1 MSGVNEDLRK
11 SLGAGMEAAGFFATV
26 MSGFLLGF
34 LADWWLGT
42 DPAGVVIGI
51 VAGSVTGFWKMWHIA
66 KRQDDQPG
74 R

>member
-1 MSGVNEDLRK
+1 
-11 SLGAGMEAAGFFATV
+11 MEAAGFFATL
-26 MSGFLLGF
+26 MSGFALGF

-51 VAGSVTGFWKMWHIA
+51 VAGSATGFWKMWQVA
-66 KRQDDQPG
+66 KRQDERPG

>member
-1 MSGVNEDLRK
+1 
-11 SLGAGMEAAGFFATV
+11 MEAAGFFATV